1 MHVETDPEH
10 VSDSDSNA
18 SEEIDI
24 YSTMAM
30 SKSITV
36 LQSGKKTRKEEE
48 TISIIAVY
56 IVNIY
61 QLTLQDICR

>member
-18 SEEIDI
+18 SEEIYI

-30 SKSITV
+30 SKNITV
-36 LQSGKKTRKEEE
+36 LQSGKKLERKKK
-48 TISIIAVY
+48 
-56 IVNIY
+56 
-61 QLTLQDICR
+61 Q